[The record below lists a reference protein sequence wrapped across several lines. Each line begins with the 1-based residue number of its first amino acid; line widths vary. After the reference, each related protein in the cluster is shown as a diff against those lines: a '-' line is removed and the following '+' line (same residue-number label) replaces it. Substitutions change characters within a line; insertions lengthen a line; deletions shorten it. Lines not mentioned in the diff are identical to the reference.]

1 MPGREIE
8 RMAGSCCGR
17 RTRRPD
23 GAMVKAT
30 LGVLLGLFL
39 ALSGLA
45 SYVFFPTILKTQV
58 ELNLILEPGNEVY
71 AHWQQVPVPIYVKY
85 YFFNVTNPNEVL
97 EQKEKPRL
105 EELGPYTFRET
116 REKVNITWNPNGTV
130 SYRQIKRYYVQ
141 SDMTK
146 GSLDDMIVTLNMPM
160 VSAAHSVRFAE
171 DEFFRESVTD
181 IIVETK
187 SSFFVRKS
195 VRELLFDGYE
205 DPILSMA
212 KLMGFEVPS
221 TKFCWLLNK
230 NGTDDGEFTIFT
242 GSKGMQNYGEMDKY
256 NGLSETNGFHGHCN
270 MINGTVGDMWP
281 PLALENR
288 DNVTLFI
295 QDFCRSIRLSYLG
308 DVETRGVK
316 LRRYWGE
323 GRLFDYTLRDNRC
336 FCTGTCFPSGVLNIS
351 ACQQGAP
358 IVVSFP
364 HFLYGDPSYQQALE
378 GIVPDPKRHQMYI
391 DIEPKMGITVNAAAK
406 FQLNVVVER
415 IPGVLQFENITQ
427 RRFYPIFWFENL
439 ASADKDLLSKV
450 RLVTEELPQ
459 YVTVGS
465 FGAVIIGGIVL
476 LATLVYAIRYT
487 RRPKPVRPTYIP
499 VTVLK

>member
-1 MPGREIE
+1 
-8 RMAGSCCGR
+8 MAGSCCGR

-71 AHWQQVPVPIYVKY
+71 AHWQEVPIPIYIKY

-97 EQKEKPRL
+97 EQTEKPRL

-116 REKVNITWNPNGTV
+116 REKVNITWHPNGTV
-130 SYRQIKRYYVQ
+130 SYRQIKKYYLQ
-141 SDMTK
+141 SDMTR
-146 GSLDDMIVTLNMPM
+146 GSLDDQVVTLNMPM
-160 VSAAHSVRFAE
+160 VSAAHTVRFDTE
-171 DEFFRESVTD
+171 EFEFYKEAVSEIFEAKEST
-181 IIVETK
+181 
-187 SSFFVRKS
+187 FFVRRTM
-195 VRELLFDGYE
+195 RELLFDGYDE
-205 DPILSMA
+205 PILTSA
-212 KLMGFEVPS
+212 QSLGIEVPS
-221 TKFCWLLNK
+221 TKFGWLLDK
-230 NGTDDGEFTIFT
+230 NGTDDGEYTIFT
-242 GSKGMQNYGEMDKY
+242 GSKGMHNYGEMDKY
-256 NGLSETNGFHGHCN
+256 NGLSEMNAFHGYCN
-270 MINGTVGDMWP
+270 VINGTVGDMWP
-281 PLALENR
+281 PLALENW

-295 QDFCRSIRLSYLG
+295 RDFCRSIRLSYLG

-323 GRLFDYTLRDNRC
+323 GRLFDYAEKDNQC

-358 IVVSFP
+358 VAVSFP
-364 HFLYGDPSYQQALE
+364 HFLYGDPSYQQAVE
-378 GIVPDPKRHQMYI
+378 GIAPDPKRHQMYL

-406 FQLNVVVER
+406 FQVNVFVER
-415 IPGVLQFENITQ
+415 IAGIPQFENITE

-439 ASADKDLLSKV
+439 ASADKGLLSKV
-450 RLVTEELPQ
+450 RLVTEEIPQ
-459 YVTVGS
+459 YVTVAS
-465 FGAVIIGGIVL
+465 FAAVVIGGIVL